1 MDERSEQPSCNSS
14 IIIVAYPFEPNALQ
28 TPSTPP
34 LPADTPSGLYAE
46 TGGMSMSQ
54 ESMLYI
60 PPVEGATTSRFN
72 RKKSAISEYLNKS
85 IQLHVNLKST
95 SH

>member
-1 MDERSEQPSCNSS
+1 MDGTQEG
-14 IIIVAYPFEPNALQ
+14 
-28 TPSTPP
+28 T
-34 LPADTPSGLYAE
+34 LPAPQGKKNLAAVWKMISPELDK

>member
-1 MDERSEQPSCNSS
+1 MEGAGEG
-14 IIIVAYPFEPNALQ
+14 A
-28 TPSTPP
+28 PP
-34 LPADTPSGLYAE
+34 AQGSDKHLAAVWKMISPELDK

-54 ESMLYI
+54 EAMLYV

-72 RKKSAISEYLNKS
+72 RRKSAISEYLNKS